1 MTEASAERPEA
12 APEAHAGGTFPDA
25 PMLSSMARISDLE
38 AVPYQVRELPRTSWA
53 TGDYAV
59 AEVVEVVAPRQLEL
73 PTGRM
78 VDLGEGDVFV
88 GALGRRHAT
97 LEATGS
103 WEAVGED
110 GGMELLTQ
118 GGLLGKATS
127 WSRVLPPLV
136 RLRYRGHVTRQDAK
150 VTMAQF
156 VAPPEASEPPVLDLP
171 TVMIIGTSMSAGKT
185 ATARA
190 VIRRLRRMGSRVVAA
205 KVTGAGRYRDILTMK
220 DSGAETI
227 LDFVDV
233 GLPSTVCPEEE
244 YNEALHRLLERM
256 DAAPADA
263 AVVEVGAS
271 PLEAYNGTAA
281 VAALAPS
288 VLMTILSA
296 SDPYAVVGLI
306 HAYGEAPD
314 LVTGIASNTRAG
326 VELVETL
333 SGVRCLDVRDPDAL
347 RQVDRLLQ
355 ERLWGR

>member
-1 MTEASAERPEA
+1 MTNP
-12 APEAHAGGTFPDA
+12 APPGPSTSQEGPHGSPLGDP
-25 PMLSSMARISDLE
+25 PMLSSMARISDLGDAAYE
-38 AVPYQVRELPRTSWA
+38 VRPLPRNEWA

-59 AEVVEVVAPRQLEL
+59 AEVTEVAAPRQLEL

-78 VDLGEGDVFV
+78 VDLSEGDTFV

-97 LEATGS
+97 LEATGT

-118 GGLLGKATS
+118 GGLLGRATS
-127 WSRVLPPLV
+127 RSRILPPLAE
-136 RLRYRGHVTRQDAK
+136 LRYTGHVIRHGTK
-150 VTMAQF
+150 VTMGGFAGPLGK
-156 VAPPEASEPPVLDLP
+156 AEPTPFDRP
-171 TVMIIGTSMSAGKT
+171 TIMIIGTSMSAGKT

-190 VIRRLRRMGSRVVAA
+190 VIRRLRRQGLSVTAA
-205 KVTGAGRYRDILTMK
+205 KVTGAGRYRDILTMR
-220 DSGAETI
+220 DSGARAI
-227 LDFVDV
+227 FDFVDA

-244 YNEALHRLLERM
+244 YSRALHLLLERM
-256 DAAPADA
+256 EATPSDV

-281 VAALAPS
+281 VAALAE
-288 VLMTILSA
+288 VERMTILCA

-326 VELVETL
+326 VELVEKL
-333 SGVRCLDVRDPDAL
+333 AGVRCLDVRDPDAL
-347 RQVDRLLQ
+347 PEVDRLLA
-355 ERLWGR
+355 ERLT